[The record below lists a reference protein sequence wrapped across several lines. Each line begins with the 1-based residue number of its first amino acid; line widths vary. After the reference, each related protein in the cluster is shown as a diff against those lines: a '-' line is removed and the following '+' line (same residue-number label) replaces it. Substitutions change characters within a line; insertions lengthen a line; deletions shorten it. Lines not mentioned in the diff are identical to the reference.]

1 MGKSGLWSIIWVLS
15 LIPCISFAQGVSPET
30 NILSS
35 QLDTLIKYQ
44 LPEGSNVSISVY
56 DLTANEAL
64 YDYQADKLSRPAST
78 MKLLTT
84 ITALARPEA
93 DEPFSTEVLSLIH
106 I

>member
-15 LIPCISFAQGVSPET
+15 LIPCISFAQRVSPET

-64 YDYQADKLSRPAST
+64 YDYQRTSFP
-78 MKLLTT
+78 
-84 ITALARPEA
+84 ARP
-93 DEPFSTEVLSLIH
+93 PQ
-106 I
+106 

>member
-64 YDYQADKLSRPAST
+64 YDYQADKLSRPASH
-78 MKLLTT
+78 
-84 ITALARPEA
+84 P
-93 DEPFSTEVLSLIH
+93 
-106 I
+106 